1 MVAGG
6 IFASLHLS
14 SDGPVWVL
22 VGLDRVVG
30 PDPAAQAA
38 WTWRLLVGVG
48 LIWAVGAWVSTV
60 KSRVSVA
67 WPPTALVAR
76 TRKTWSSSSMRKCA
90 VSMTSS
96 PVNDHTCRS

>member
-48 LIWAVGAWVSTV
+48 LIWAVGAWALGGRRA
-60 KSRVSVA
+60 KLLR
-67 WPPTALVAR
+67 PP
-76 TRKTWSSSSMRKCA
+76 
-90 VSMTSS
+90 
-96 PVNDHTCRS
+96 P